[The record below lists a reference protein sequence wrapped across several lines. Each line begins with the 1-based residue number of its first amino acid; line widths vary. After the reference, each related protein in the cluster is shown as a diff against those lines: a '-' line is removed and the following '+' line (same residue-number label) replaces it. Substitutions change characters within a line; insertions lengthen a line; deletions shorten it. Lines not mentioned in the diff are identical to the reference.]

1 MSKQCH
7 PGGQPGAGDDAPE
20 PGALPAQRPAP
31 WPDRMRPLVRTP
43 MAERPVAIGAGPQE
57 RPGPAEAS
65 RVLDLALR
73 VGESLL
79 ASGESAEDVEGAM
92 LGVAHAYRIYPCEPQ
107 VTFTLV
113 AISHQPTPDDPPLTA
128 ERAVRRPASDYTRLA
143 DVFRLVSAITA
154 GELVAERACERLTAL
169 TAHRR
174 PPYPEWLLVPA
185 SGLLAGSATLL
196 VGGRAD
202 GRAWLVFAI
211 AFVAALAGDRLA
223 ALVARHDLP
232 EFYGFVIAAT
242 PAAAIG
248 SLLSL
253 NGLHLCGS
261 VVITGGLFALL
272 PGRPLVAAA
281 QDGLTGFY
289 LTAAARLLEVL
300 YLMAGIVIGVMTV
313 LYLGV
318 SGDADLTPDARPGS
332 TVNLPLQLAAAMLV
346 ALAFA
351 VLLRT
356 DRATL
361 ALVVLNSAV
370 GWTTYAVLTDARV
383 EPIVATGLAAGLV
396 GLFGQLMAR
405 YRAMSALPHVTAAL
419 GPLMPGAALYFG
431 MLAFVQ
437 GRPEAG
443 CSWVGRA
450 CATAMALAIGVNLG
464 GEVARLFLPASGRAF
479 TSRRPAGRHR
489 RRGRRRRV
497 RRPSPRVEPAPAARR
512 GSAGASAAGASPAG
526 DARPTDV
533 GFRR

>member
-1 MSKQCH
+1 MSEQGH
-7 PGGQPGAGDDAPE
+7 PGRRPDAGDPGPE
-20 PGALPAQRPAP
+20 PGATPAPHPAAPGGPGPEDARGGLVAPRPPADGESVPGRAGRGDTP
-31 WPDRMRPLVRTP
+31 WPDRMRPLVRMP
-43 MAERPVAIGAGPQE
+43 MAERPLAAGGEARQ

-65 RVLDLALR
+65 GVLDLALR
-73 VGESLL
+73 VGEALL

-92 LGVAHAYRIYPCEPQ
+92 LGVAHAYRVYPCEPQ
-107 VTFTLV
+107 VTYTLV
-113 AISHQPTPDDPPLTA
+113 AISYQPTPDVAPLTA

-143 DVFRLVSAITA
+143 AVFRLVTAITA
-154 GELVAERACERLTAL
+154 GEVAAEDARHRLTVL
-169 TAHRR
+169 LGRR
-174 PPYPEWLLVPA
+174 PPYPGWLLVLA

-202 GRAWLVFAI
+202 GRAWLVFGT
-211 AFVAALAGDRLA
+211 AFVAALTGDRLA

-232 EFYGFVIAAT
+232 EFYGFVAAAT
-242 PAAAIG
+242 PAATIG

-253 NGLHLCGS
+253 NGLHLRGS

-318 SGDADLTPDARPGS
+318 SNDADLTPDGAPGS
-332 TVNLPLQLAAAMLV
+332 TVNPPLQLGAAMLL
-346 ALAFA
+346 ALTFA

-361 ALVVLNSAV
+361 APVVLNSAV
-370 GWTTYAVLTDARV
+370 GWTTYAVLAGARV

-419 GPLMPGAALYFG
+419 GPLMPGSVLYFG

-464 GEVARLFLPASGRAF
+464 GEVARLFLPASRPAF
-479 TSRRPAGRHR
+479 TSRRPTGRHR
-489 RRGRRRRV
+489 R
-497 RRPSPRVEPAPAARR
+497 
-512 GSAGASAAGASPAG
+512 
-526 DARPTDV
+526 
-533 GFRR
+533 

>member
-1 MSKQCH
+1 MSKRRH
-7 PGGQPGAGDDAPE
+7 PSRRPGAGTGGEGPQPGRIPAPHRAGPRGSRPE
-20 PGALPAQRPAP
+20 GAREGLVTPRPPAAGEGVPGPGRAGRGATP

-43 MAERPVAIGAGPQE
+43 MADRPVVTGAEPQE

-65 RVLDLALR
+65 RVLDLAVR
-73 VGESLL
+73 VGEALL

-92 LGVAHAYRIYPCEPQ
+92 LGVAHAYRVYPCEPQ

-113 AISHQPTPDDPPLTA
+113 AVSYQPTPDDPPLTV

-143 DVFRLVSAITA
+143 AVFRLVSAITA
-154 GELVAERACERLTAL
+154 GEVAAEEACRRLAAL

-174 PPYPEWLLVPA
+174 PPYPGWLLVLA

-196 VGGRAD
+196 VGGRSD
-202 GRAWLVFAI
+202 GRAWLVFAT
-211 AFVAALAGDRLA
+211 AFVAALAGERLA

-232 EFYGFVIAAT
+232 EFYCFVIAAT

-253 NGLHLCGS
+253 NGLHLRGS

-318 SGDADLTPDARPGS
+318 SNDADLTPDVRPGS
-332 TVNLPLQLAAAMLV
+332 TVNPPLQLAAAMLL
-346 ALAFA
+346 ALTFA

-361 ALVVLNSAV
+361 ALVALNSV
-370 GWTTYAVLTDARV
+370 IGWTTYAVLAEACV
-383 EPIVATGLAAGLV
+383 EPILATGLAAGLV

-419 GPLMPGAALYFG
+419 GPLMPGSVLYFG

-443 CSWVGRA
+443 CTWVGRA
-450 CATAMALAIGVNLG
+450 CASAMALAIGVNLG
-464 GEVARLFLPASGRAF
+464 GEVARLFLPASGPAF
-479 TSRRPAGRHR
+479 TSRRPSGRHR
-489 RRGRRRRV
+489 R
-497 RRPSPRVEPAPAARR
+497 
-512 GSAGASAAGASPAG
+512 
-526 DARPTDV
+526 
-533 GFRR
+533 